1 MKRTDIIQSLIDK
14 VGAENYLEVGVSG
27 GGGGG
32 GGGGEKIL
40 EILNVK
46 IK

>member
-14 VGAENYLEVGVSG
+14 VGAENYLEVGVSA
-27 GGGGG
+27 
-32 GGGGEKIL
+32 EKIL